1 MVKNPACK
9 PPGGCGPWTQ
19 KKMKNPA
26 YQGVWAPKKIKNPE
40 YKGTSP
46 LEIGTNLEAGFHR

>member
-46 LEIGTNLEAGFHR
+46 